1 MSVPTLSETRE
12 YGRFLTFFTEARLPG
27 IKTNVYEF
35 SPLMSAFMGRLSDS
49 QFGSVRMNGRGR
61 LSISGESVR
70 VNHQLGKNGTVK
82 TLASA
87 WDTVNTTPQDNVR
100 FSRANWA
107 QYNAAA
113 TVNLLEMKVNM
124 HNEGK
129 IASLVDFE
137 LTDAVTSLADF
148 AANHVYD
155 NAGSSDRLTEL
166 QSIVSANNTVQ
177 TLSGATYDAWNSRGL
192 SARGTAPGSVSF
204 AGGSFITTGIANWR
218 TAYLNASE
226 GAVQPHAIYTTYAM
240 FAAYEGQLQPQ
251 ERFTSTSIADGG
263 FQQLAFKG
271 VPVFPDSKCPSG
283 ETYFLNFD
291 KVKLAVLEGMDF
303 NVGEWHEAETQN
315 AFSAKVNFVAQLICY
330 DRRFVNKVTG
340 QSA

>member
-12 YGRFLTFFTEARLPG
+12 YGRFLTFFTEARIAG
-27 IKTNVYEF
+27 IKTNIYEF
-35 SPLMSAFMGRLSDS
+35 SPLMSAFLGRLSDA
-49 QFGSVRMNGRGR
+49 QFGSARMNGRGR
-61 LSISGESVR
+61 LSLSGESVQ
-70 VNHQLGKNGTVK
+70 VNHQLGRNSTVK

-87 WDTVNTTPQDNVR
+87 WDTVNTSPQDNVR

-107 QYNAAA
+107 QYNSAA

-148 AANHVYD
+148 AADHLYD
-155 NAGSSDRLTEL
+155 NAGSGDRLTEL
-166 QSIVSANNTVQ
+166 QSIVSANNSVQ
-177 TLSGATYDAWNSRGL
+177 TLSGVTYPAWNSRGL
-192 SARGTAPGSVSF
+192 SPRGTAPGSVSF
-204 AGGSFITTGIANWR
+204 AGGGFLATGIGNWR

-226 GAVQPHAIYTTYAM
+226 GSVQPHAIYTTYDI
-240 FAAYEGQLQPQ
+240 FSSYEGVLQPQ
-251 ERFTSTSIADGG
+251 ERFTNSNIADGG

-271 VPVFPDSKCPSG
+271 IPVFPDSKCPSG

-315 AFSAKVNFVAQLICY
+315 AFSAKVNFVAQMICY

-340 QSA
+340 QTA